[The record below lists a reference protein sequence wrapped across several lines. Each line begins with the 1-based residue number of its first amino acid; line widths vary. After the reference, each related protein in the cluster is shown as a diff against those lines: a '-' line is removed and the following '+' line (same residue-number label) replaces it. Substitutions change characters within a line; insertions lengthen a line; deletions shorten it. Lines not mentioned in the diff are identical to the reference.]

1 MPKRRDV
8 NLDEYNIGRY
18 EYRELHN
25 FCMQYDRKK
34 KQLLSLR
41 CPCGGEATR
50 QAPEA
55 DGHSAVIAQ
64 QLAQDIDAINQCAV
78 EAGGDEY
85 NYLLMA
91 VTSEGVPW
99 FRLRTMG
106 MRMGE
111 HTFYKCKRKFYFLL
125 ARRKNML

>member
-1 MPKRRDV
+1 MPKRRDI

-18 EYRELHN
+18 EFRELHN

-41 CPCGGEATR
+41 CQTGNSDQPPATGD
-50 QAPEA
+50 Q
-55 DGHSAVIAQ
+55 DVTQ
-64 QLAQDIDAINQCAV
+64 QLARDIEDINHCAV
-78 EAGGDEY
+78 EAGGEEY
-85 NYLLMA
+85 HYLLLA

-99 FRLRTMG
+99 YRLRTMG

-125 ARRKNML
+125 AKRKKML